1 MSLLISANGT
11 RRAPW
16 DSRLGRLRHAPLMA
30 LRNVRQGAGA
40 VPACAVTISRVYSL
54 VYMESAEVEDAHGV
68 VITSKTMRSA
78 AAESAYAAAF
88 NARAEEV
95 RDGASALA
103 LEKAQREMDA
113 RRVLQST
120 GDVQDQR
127 AAAAEQAALAAQVN
141 FAVQAAMEEAGVM
154 PRDVVA
160 VLKLHVVGC
169 GVPGSRHFG
178 EALITG
184 EKQQHSS
191 LVIAW
196 RLTRASRSLAPGR
209 RHAEH
214 TPRGCDVC
222 CLEPKCRVQGHRP
235 NDGCFECSSVTRQG
249 PRRWPARAERHAQQ
263 VVEGSPGRWGS
274 FWSGQRIY
282 AAAVRASFGTW
293 LIATCRCRNSRRRS
307 APRSRSRSCQPRW
320 WCRGVQCCGVPSR
333 RRRCRSNHCRR

>member
-103 LEKAQREMDA
+103 IEKAQREMDA
-113 RRVLQST
+113 RRHGQVLQST

-169 GVPGSRHFG
+169 GIPGSRHFG

-191 LVIAW
+191 
-196 RLTRASRSLAPGR
+196 
-209 RHAEH
+209 
-214 TPRGCDVC
+214 
-222 CLEPKCRVQGHRP
+222 
-235 NDGCFECSSVTRQG
+235 
-249 PRRWPARAERHAQQ
+249 
-263 VVEGSPGRWGS
+263 
-274 FWSGQRIY
+274 
-282 AAAVRASFGTW
+282 
-293 LIATCRCRNSRRRS
+293 
-307 APRSRSRSCQPRW
+307 
-320 WCRGVQCCGVPSR
+320 
-333 RRRCRSNHCRR
+333 